1 MGEVNTLQDI
11 FNACCM
17 IPDNRNTT
25 DTVISISYGI
35 LEEGQVLDL
44 PVRTIFHKVN
54 MRFAKSGN
62 YVLVDLR
69 FANHMDP
76 KLGRALELLD
86 AYQKDCGEAGEEDYP
101 TFHISF
107 LPNALRGEFHIV
119 FANPVMHAL
128 CSRATGEYPSVIRML
143 FEDEDVVVMQ
153 NSDID
158 YAKLVAEAKRRAD
171 MEEFYE
177 EEEEKK
183 RKKEAY
189 EAEFGFNKADSGYG
203 KAIDGFA
210 DES

>member
-1 MGEVNTLQDI
+1 MAEVNTLQDI

-17 IPDNRNTT
+17 IPDNRNTP
-25 DTVISISYGI
+25 DTVISISCGI
-35 LEEGQVLDL
+35 LKEGQALDL

-54 MRFAKSGN
+54 MRFAKSGD
-62 YVLVDLR
+62 YALVDLQ

-76 KLGRALELLD
+76 KLGRVLGLLD
-86 AYQKDCGEAGEEDYP
+86 GYQEDCEEAGEEDYP
-101 TFHISF
+101 AFQISF

-128 CSRATGEYPSVIRML
+128 CSRTAGEYPSVIRML

-177 EEEEKK
+177 AEEEKK
-183 RKKEAY
+183 QKKEAY
-189 EAEFGFNKADSGYG
+189 EAELGFNKAGSGQG
-203 KAIDGFA
+203 KAVGGLA

>member
-17 IPDNRNTT
+17 IPDNRNTP

-35 LEEGQVLDL
+35 LKEGQELDL
-44 PVRTIFHKVN
+44 PVRTIFHKIN
-54 MRFAKSGN
+54 MGFAKSGN
-62 YVLVDLR
+62 YVLVDLQ
-69 FANHMDP
+69 FMNHMDP
-76 KLGRALELLD
+76 KLSRVLGLLD
-86 AYQKDCGEAGEEDYP
+86 SYQEDCNKPEVCFGTGEEDYP

-128 CSRATGEYPSVIRML
+128 CSKSTGEYPSVIRLL
-143 FEDEDVVVMQ
+143 FEDEDIVVMQ

-158 YAKLVAEAKRRAD
+158 FAKLVAEAKRRAD

-177 EEEEKK
+177 AEEEKK

-189 EAEFGFNKADSGYG
+189 EAEFGFNKANSGL
-203 KAIDGFA
+203 
-210 DES
+210 